1 MESVERALRNPAE
14 RRTLSLERIAAVTW
28 DREPGEVATHGVLI
42 GTRLWPMRH
51 LIGAA
56 LGVGAERVGNVAG
69 LKALDR
75 LGLRTFSL
83 VPYEPGPVRARRSA
97 GRHLAPRRR
106 QELSSP

>member
-1 MESVERALRNPAE
+1 MEQ
-14 RRTLSLERIAAVTW
+14 IAAATW

-69 LKALDR
+69 LKALDQ
-75 LGLRTFSL
+75 LGLRTYSL
-83 VPYEPGPVRARRSA
+83 VPYDGKGNPVRAEDAVRRADIS
-97 GRHLAPRRR
+97 RRAAR
-106 QELSSP
+106 S